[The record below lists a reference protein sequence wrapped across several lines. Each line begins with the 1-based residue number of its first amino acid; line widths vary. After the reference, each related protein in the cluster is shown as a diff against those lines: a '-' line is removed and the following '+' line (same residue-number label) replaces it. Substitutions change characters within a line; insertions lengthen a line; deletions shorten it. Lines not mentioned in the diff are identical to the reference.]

1 MKIRIREKEKVI
13 ILDLEGNID
22 INASSF
28 IETVGWALATRG
40 KDILCNFEGV
50 NLLDYVGVSVI
61 AVACKN
67 VFNHD
72 GRIKVYNVPAHIR
85 KVFDA
90 VGLGKVLEDYNSEE
104 AALHAFKED
113 KKIAKIMEMNLRR
126 RFKRITLWTDI
137 ELKDKS
143 SASSEWAHG
152 KVLNLSGVGAFI
164 TSDHTFEVG
173 TQVLCRIHL
182 EPVPGVIEVEARV
195 KWFAAKESISLES
208 PAMGLEFDHIDS
220 QKQREIIEFVEKNL
234 TGNLHDDL

>member
-1 MKIRIREKEKVI
+1 MRIRVREKEKVV

-28 IETVGWALATRG
+28 IETIGWALATKG
-40 KDILCNFEGV
+40 SDILCNFEGV

-67 VFNHD
+67 VFNHE

-85 KVFDA
+85 KVFNA
-90 VGLGKVLEDYNSEE
+90 VGLGKILEDYQSEE

-143 SASSEWAHG
+143 SPDSEWAHG

-164 TSDHTFEVG
+164 TSDHTFPVG
-173 TQVLCRIHL
+173 TEVTSRIHL
-182 EPVPGVIEVEARV
+182 EPKPGVIEVDCKV
-195 KWFAAKESISLES
+195 IWFAKKESISLES
-208 PAMGLEFDHIDS
+208 PAMGLEFHHIDS

-234 TGNLHDDL
+234 SANLHE